1 MPNFPVSVIYDISEE
16 VFSRWLEDFDVLSAA
31 LSVVPGEPPILRPGR
46 HISGPLDEAEEGTP
60 ALAGPITQPNVL
72 PGLVDLVVEAM
83 VDGKT
88 QASGVVDLF
97 HLGEEVRPM
106 AVPAFVSRPL
116 ILSLSQEEPGV
127 DQLM

>member
-1 MPNFPVSVIYDISEE
+1 MPNFRKNVNSDSFEVVI
-16 VFSRWLEDFDVLSAA
+16 FWRLEDFDVLSAA
-31 LSVVPGEPPILRPGR
+31 LGAVPGEPPILRPGR

-72 PGLVDLVVEAM
+72 PGLVDLVVEAV

-97 HLGEEVRPM
+97 HLGDEVRPM
-106 AVPAFVSRPL
+106 AVPADVSRPP
-116 ILSLSQEEPGV
+116 ILRQEEPGV
-127 DQLM
+127 D

>member
-1 MPNFPVSVIYDISEE
+1 MPNFPASVIYDIFEV
-16 VFSRWLEDFDVLSAA
+16 VFSRRLEDFDVLSAA

-72 PGLVDLVVEAM
+72 PGLVDLVAEAM

>member
-1 MPNFPVSVIYDISEE
+1 MPNFPVSVIYDIFEV
-16 VFSRWLEDFDVLSAA
+16 VFSRRLEDFDVLSAA

>member
-1 MPNFPVSVIYDISEE
+1 MPNFPASVIYDIFEV
-16 VFSRWLEDFDVLSAA
+16 VFSRRLEDFDVLSAA

-72 PGLVDLVVEAM
+72 PGLVDLVAEAM

-106 AVPAFVSRPL
+106 AVPAYVSRPL
-116 ILSLSQEEPGV
+116 ILSQEEPGV